1 MVFLWTLRRAFVS
14 VPKTSM
20 AFSNSGRR
28 TMGTVSAIDSS
39 IFRSL
44 FGTDEIRK
52 VLTPIFLPPK
62 FSRTEKSLTNDFEN
76 A

>member
-1 MVFLWTLRRAFVS
+1 
-14 VPKTSM
+14 VPKKSM
-20 AFSNSGRR
+20 ASSNSGRR

-52 VLTPIFLPPK
+52 VVTLNF
-62 FSRTEKSLTNDFEN
+62 FSEDSEN
-76 A
+76 VRITY